1 MIIGEIIKWCRTNK
15 KFTQEEMAAALHITP
30 QAISRWETGLS
41 YPDITMLPLISK
53 YLNVST
59 DVLLGCANPQDIK
72 PQKVPNQSQID
83 SIFDYVPGEK
93 ETGKNVLVVDDA
105 PFMRMM
111 LKEILSSDGHN
122 IIQATNGEE
131 CLTIL
136 ETTPIDTCILDIN
149 MPVMDGMQ
157 ALEIIKQKYPQIKVI
172 MLSAQ
177 CTEDT
182 VQKALLFGA
191 DGFVAKPFAPNTILE
206 RMY

>member
-30 QAISRWETGLS
+30 QAISRWETG
-41 YPDITMLPLISK
+41 T
-53 YLNVST
+53 
-59 DVLLGCANPQDIK
+59 
-72 PQKVPNQSQID
+72 
-83 SIFDYVPGEK
+83 
-93 ETGKNVLVVDDA
+93 NVLIVDDA

-111 LKEILSSDGHN
+111 LKEILSSDGHT

-157 ALEIIKQKYPQIKVI
+157 ALTIIKNKYPQIKVI

-191 DGFVAKPFAPNTILE
+191 DGFVAKPFAANTILE